1 MSGRGVGACRVGS
14 GGALFFLQI
23 RAKFDKLAAQRC
35 SARTRRQLLKRGL
48 GSFAICEATAV
59 IPGCCFG
66 KEQQAL
72 IDITMHIPL
81 DAVAATGRDGTFGFH
96 RIGCRGR
103 RRGAAAAAIGAVAT
117 LLTGGS
123 VHAQTLDAR
132 SSAVY
137 VTVMGDSL
145 YEVAQRYLTDPGRWR
160 ALAGLNHISAP
171 RRLPAGMVLRLP
183 ISLLRRDAVPV
194 NVVAM
199 SGLVTLKIRSRPA
212 DMATVSAIP
221 LLPGRTLGEN
231 DAVTTGPD
239 GFATLETAD
248 GSYVSLTPNSS
259 IVLSILRK
267 MVLTGINERV
277 IELRKGEV
285 TNEVTHAKQPGD
297 GFEVRTPSIVAG
309 VRGTHFRVNV
319 APTVTAVEVLD
330 GKVALGATA
339 DTTRSKTERPA
350 AASQLVAAGEGSAT
364 PNGGAIGAPQ
374 PLLPAPRLV
383 DPSKVQDGQAVTF
396 DVVPA
401 ANAGGYRVQIA
412 RDADLLDL
420 IRDARVQAPRAVFA
434 DVPDGTYFVRVS
446 AIAADGLEGVPRVY
460 AFERRANELTATA
473 APGADSREYHFI
485 WRASRADAD
494 ADADV
499 RYRFVL
505 SAHRDLHD
513 PLVDAVDL
521 RRPSLVVADLP
532 PGDYYW
538 RVVAEQYDR
547 GRFYETS
554 GPVRAFTLAH

>member
-1 MSGRGVGACRVGS
+1 
-14 GGALFFLQI
+14 
-23 RAKFDKLAAQRC
+23 
-35 SARTRRQLLKRGL
+35 
-48 GSFAICEATAV
+48 
-59 IPGCCFG
+59 
-66 KEQQAL
+66 
-72 IDITMHIPL
+72 MHIPL
-81 DAVAATGRDGTFGFH
+81 DAVAAAGRGGTFGF
-96 RIGCRGR
+96 RQIGGRGR
-103 RRGAAAAAIGAVAT
+103 WRGAAIAAAGAVTAW
-117 LLTGGS
+117 LTVAS
-123 VHAQTLDAR
+123 AHAQTFDAR
-132 SSAVY
+132 PTAHY
-137 VTVMGDSL
+137 VTVRGDSL
-145 YEVAQRYLTDPGRWR
+145 YEVAQRYLTDPSGWR
-160 ALAGLNHISAP
+160 ALAGLNHISVP
-171 RRLPAGMVLRLP
+171 RRLPAGMVLRVP
-183 ISLLRRDAVPV
+183 ISLLRRDAAPV
-194 NVVAM
+194 SVVAM
-199 SGLVTLKIRSRPA
+199 SGLVTMKSLGRSA
-212 DMATVSAIP
+212 DKAAAPAIP

-297 GFEVRTPSIVAG
+297 RFEVRTPSIVAG

-319 APTVTAVEVLD
+319 APTMTAVEVLE
-330 GKVALGATA
+330 GNVALGATT
-339 DTTRSKTERPA
+339 DTTGKTDAPA
-350 AASQLVAAGEGSAT
+350 AASQWVAAGEGSAT
-364 PNGGAIGAPQ
+364 PSGSAIGAPQ
-374 PLLPAPRLV
+374 RLLPAPRLV
-383 DPSKVQDGQAVTF
+383 DPSKVQDGRAVTF

-412 RDADLLDL
+412 RDAALLDL
-420 IRDARVQAPRAVFA
+420 IRDARVEAPKAVFA

-446 AIAADGLEGVPRVY
+446 AIAADGLEGMPRVY

-473 APGADSREYHFI
+473 APSAGSHKYHFI
-485 WRASRADAD
+485 WRVSR

-521 RRPSLVVADLP
+521 TSPSLVVSDLP

-538 RVVAEQYDR
+538 RVVAEQYDG
-547 GRFYETS
+547 GRFYETF
-554 GPVRAFTLAH
+554 GPVRAFTLAN